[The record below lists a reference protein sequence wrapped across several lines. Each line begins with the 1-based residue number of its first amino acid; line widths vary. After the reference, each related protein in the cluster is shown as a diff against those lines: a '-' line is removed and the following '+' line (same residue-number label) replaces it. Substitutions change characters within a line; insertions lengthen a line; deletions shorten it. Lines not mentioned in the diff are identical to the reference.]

1 MKIKSIKFWAIVL
14 LEVLFLLG
22 IVVRYRYALANGV
35 PVLLKVMPVDP
46 RDLLRGDYVTLSYE
60 ISSIDLSK
68 IENKAGNLS
77 CWDTVYVRL
86 EKGEKF
92 WKAVAID
99 KLHPTPVRAEVWLK
113 GQVITSDYTLRSAIN
128 DSLRNDRSG
137 HLIGIDYGIE
147 EFFVPEGEG
156 RMIERERNNK
166 NVSIEIRVTES
177 GLGLIKQ
184 IYVNDQPVD
193 FRRIR

>member
-22 IVVRYRYALANGV
+22 IFVRYRYALANGV
-35 PVLLKVMPVDP
+35 SVLLKVMPVDP
-46 RDLLRGDYVTLSYE
+46 RDLLRGDYVILSYE
-60 ISSIDLSK
+60 ISSINLSK

-86 EKGEKF
+86 ERGEKF
-92 WKAVAID
+92 WNAVAID
-99 KLHPTPVRAEVWLK
+99 KSFHTTNNSEVWLK
-113 GQVITSDYTLRSAIN
+113 GRVITSDYTLRATHSASGAK
-128 DSLRNDRSG
+128 DS
-137 HLIGIDYGIE
+137 LIGIDYGIE

-166 NVSIEIRVTES
+166 NVSIEIRVTKS

-193 FRRIR
+193 FRQIR